1 MYRIALESIDN
12 VAIWP
17 VISLSIFFAFFL
29 VLIYYVFTANK
40 SYITRM
46 KNMPL
51 EGDTLDP
58 VAPHKP

>member
-1 MYRIALESIDN
+1 MYRIALESIEN

-51 EGDTLDP
+51 EGGPADNITDP
-58 VAPHKP
+58 KS